1 MPEPMQLMI
10 KSLWPSLPNKVDA
23 AYENQ
28 EKDQVMI
35 FSGGLHGGPS
45 PVRHFQN
52 TVSEGAALFHQGDG
66 CGL

>member
-1 MPEPMQLMI
+1 MPEPIQLMI

-35 FSGGLHGGPS
+35 FSGGFAWRTITGEAFS
-45 PVRHFQN
+45 N

-66 CGL
+66 CGV